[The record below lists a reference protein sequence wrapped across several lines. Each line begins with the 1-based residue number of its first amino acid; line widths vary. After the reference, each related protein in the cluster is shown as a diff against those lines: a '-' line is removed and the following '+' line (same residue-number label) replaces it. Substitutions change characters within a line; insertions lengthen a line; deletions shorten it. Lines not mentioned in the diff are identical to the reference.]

1 MIKKIIKLTLL
12 LTFSLIT
19 VNQIWG
25 NLEFSYIPWTIIKI
39 GFTLSIFE
47 IIIKPI
53 LKVVLFPINLLTLG
67 LFRIIID
74 VVGLYLSIFLF
85 SDFYVKNIHTTATTI
100 LGLSVPEL
108 NFSGFFAY
116 LITSI
121 TIGFFLNLFT
131 LIIKKKPKK

>member
-1 MIKKIIKLTLL
+1 MIKRIAKLTLL

-25 NLEFSYIPWTIIKI
+25 NLEFTNIPWTIIKT
-39 GFTLSIFE
+39 GFLLAIFE

-53 LKVVLFPINLLTLG
+53 LKIILFPINILTLG
-67 LFRIIID
+67 LFRAIID
-74 VVGLYLSIFLF
+74 VVGLYLAVFIF
-85 SDFYVKNIHTTATTI
+85 SDFYIKNIHTAATSI
-100 LGLSVPEL
+100 FGINVPEL
-108 NFSGFFAY
+108 NFPDFFAY

-131 LIIKKKPKK
+131 LIIKKKVQK

>member
-53 LKVVLFPINLLTLG
+53 LKIILFPINLLTLG
-67 LFRIIID
+67 LFRIVID

-85 SDFYVKNIHTTATTI
+85 SDFYVKNIHTQATSI
-100 LGLSVPEL
+100 SGLSIPEL

-116 LITSI
+116 LVTSI

>member
-1 MIKKIIKLTLL
+1 MIKKITKLTLL

-25 NLEFSYIPWTIIKI
+25 NLEFANIPWTIIKT
-39 GFTLSIFE
+39 GLLLSVFE

-53 LKVVLFPINLLTLG
+53 LRIILFPINILTLG
-67 LFRIIID
+67 LFRSLIDII
-74 VVGLYLSIFLF
+74 GLYLAVFIF
-85 SDFYVKNIHTTATTI
+85 SDFYIKNIHTSAITI
-100 LGLSVPEL
+100 LGINIPEL

-121 TIGFFLNLFT
+121 TLGFFLNLFT
-131 LIIKKKPKK
+131 LIVKKKAQK